1 MHTLNSLIA
10 AVVTSLCVSTIVL
23 VIIMRP
29 LRRVIASFCRNPE
42 AAPFWTHFT
51 VLMLYA
57 APLLFAL
64 WWTPVYPDMISMM
77 RGALAATLF
86 GVIGG
91 LSIIG
96 LKVASTKAA

>member
-1 MHTLNSLIA
+1 MNTLNSLIA
-10 AVVTSLCVSTIVL
+10 AVVTSLSVSTIVL
-23 VIIMRP
+23 VVIISP
-29 LRRVIASFCRNPE
+29 LRQVIASFCRNAD

-51 VLMLYA
+51 ILMLYA
-57 APLLFAL
+57 APLLAAL
-64 WWTPVYPDMISMM
+64 WWTPVFPDVYSVM

-96 LKVASTKAA
+96 FNVAGRKTA